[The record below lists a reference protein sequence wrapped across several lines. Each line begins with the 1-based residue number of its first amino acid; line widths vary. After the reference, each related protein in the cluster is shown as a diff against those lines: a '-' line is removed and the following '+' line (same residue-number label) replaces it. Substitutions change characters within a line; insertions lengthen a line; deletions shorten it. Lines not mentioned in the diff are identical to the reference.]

1 MLISQPLLKKSAV
14 KIHDYMWYFLH
25 SLGIDIYI
33 FLIRISCLWIN
44 QRDKLRENEIQ
55 LLSETVFLKR
65 KLSQSTFDFYWRC
78 CRTSLITV
86 PDVLICQLENCL
98 GECKMKPKGYWSRLY
113 TVISISSLSH
123 TRFVFK
129 LSVSLF
135 NVTFRCW
142 YCCWLVY
149 IWKTGCYGFLGQ
161 DSKTLGC
168 WNSRTSSS
176 VNW

>member
-1 MLISQPLLKKSAV
+1 MIFFALPR
-14 KIHDYMWYFLH
+14 YRY
-25 SLGIDIYI
+25 IYI

-86 PDVLICQLENCL
+86 PDVLICQLKNCL
-98 GECKMKPKGYWSRLY
+98 GECKMKPKGYRSRLY

-129 LSVSLF
+129 LCLSLF
-135 NVTFRCW
+135 RCC

-149 IWKTGCYGFLGQ
+149 VWKAGCYGFLGQ

>member
-1 MLISQPLLKKSAV
+1 MIFFAFPRYRY
-14 KIHDYMWYFLH
+14 IYF
-25 SLGIDIYI
+25 
-33 FLIRISCLWIN
+33 FN
-44 QRDKLRENEIQ
+44 QNIMFMNQ
-55 LLSETVFLKR
+55 SERQAKGKWNSTFVRNNFLKR

-113 TVISISSLSH
+113 TVISISSMSH